1 MFAASLMK
9 HHPRKLKN
17 SIFIALRN
25 TDPFFL
31 KIRND
36 EDDDDDDDDDG
47 GGGDDDADADGD
59 NSPSPPIPIFFGDGF
74 PRTQPFFSQ
83 KLEVFVPAEA

>member
-36 EDDDDDDDDDG
+36 EDDDDDDGDDD
-47 GGGDDDADADGD
+47 DDDADADGD
-59 NSPSPPIPIFFGDGF
+59 NSPSPPIPIFLGMGSPGPSHFF
-74 PRTQPFFSQ
+74 PKNSRSSSQ
-83 KLEVFVPAEA
+83 RRREDR